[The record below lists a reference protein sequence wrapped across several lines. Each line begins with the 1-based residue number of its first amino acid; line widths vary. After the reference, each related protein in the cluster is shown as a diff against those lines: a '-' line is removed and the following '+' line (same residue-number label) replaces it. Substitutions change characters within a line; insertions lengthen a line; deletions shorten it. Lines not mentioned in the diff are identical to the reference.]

1 VQHGSRRA
9 GLAAML
15 AAAAFSLGN
24 AAIGLADPDSD
35 DDQSATDYAA
45 ELALSAALIGAAA
58 ALLFLR
64 QYDVGRSRRVG
75 GLGWSVAVGGAA
87 LAGVANFFEN
97 GLGVSAFGLLFALG
111 GLALLIGLLTA
122 SIAVLTTA
130 SPWRW
135 AGLFLL
141 VLALGIAVGHEA
153 GFGLVGLTWIALAAA
168 LAARAGPF
176 RTDEIARDAS

>member
-1 VQHGSRRA
+1 VQHGSMRA

-24 AAIGLADPDSD
+24 AAIGLADLDSD
-35 DDQSATDYAA
+35 DESVADYAA

-64 QYDVGRSRRVG
+64 RFDAGRSRRVG
-75 GLGWSVAVGGAA
+75 GLGWSVALGGAA

-111 GLALLIGLLTA
+111 GLALFIGLFTV
-122 SIAVLTTA
+122 SVAVLTA
-130 SPWRW
+130 AAPWRW
-135 AGLFLL
+135 ASPFLIA
-141 VLALGIAVGHEA
+141 LALGIAVGHEP
-153 GFGLVGLTWIALAAA
+153 GFGLVGLGWIALAAL

-176 RTDEIARDAS
+176 RPDEIARGGG